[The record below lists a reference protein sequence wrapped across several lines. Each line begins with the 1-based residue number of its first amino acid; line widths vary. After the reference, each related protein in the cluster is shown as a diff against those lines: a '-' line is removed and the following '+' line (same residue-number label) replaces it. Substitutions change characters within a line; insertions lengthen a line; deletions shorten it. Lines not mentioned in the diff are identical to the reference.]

1 MWYMLPL
8 LNTFNID
15 VILGGSLMDSILYYI
30 ALGLSLA
37 APIGPVNAAV
47 INRGLRYGF
56 RHAWI
61 LSLGSLLGDV
71 FFIILVYFG
80 VAKLANI
87 PIVQTFLWLFG
98 AFVLIYTGI
107 EGVMTKTNTISRS
120 SKDNNSMFRSF
131 ITGLLMSIMNPL
143 SIIFW
148 LGIYGSILASTIH
161 NFSTSTVLLYTGCML
176 FGVAIWDL
184 TVSILASFFRN
195 VVSEQLITFVSRISG
210 LILVLFGGYFG
221 MRGIQFFL

>member
-1 MWYMLPL
+1 
-8 LNTFNID
+8 
-15 VILGGSLMDSILYYI
+15 MDSILYYI

-56 RHAWI
+56 LHAWV

-107 EGVMTKTNTISRS
+107 EGVMTKTNTITRS

-131 ITGLLMSIMNPL
+131 LTGFLMSLMNPL

-148 LGIYGSILASTIH
+148 LGIYGSILATTIH
-161 NFSTSTVLLYTGCML
+161 NFSTSTLFLYTGCML

-184 TVSILASFFRN
+184 TVSVLSSFFRT
-195 VVSEQLITFVSRISG
+195 VVSEQLITIISKISG
-210 LILVLFGGYFG
+210 IVLLLFGGYFG
-221 MRGIQFFL
+221 IRGIQFFL

>member
-1 MWYMLPL
+1 M
-8 LNTFNID
+8 F
-15 VILGGSLMDSILYYI
+15 ILGGSLMDSILYYI

-56 RHAWI
+56 RHAWV

-107 EGVMTKTNTISRS
+107 EGVMTKTSTISRS

-131 ITGLLMSIMNPL
+131 MTGLLMSIMNPL

-148 LGIYGSILASTIH
+148 LGIYGSILATTIH
-161 NFSTSTVLLYTGCML
+161 DLSTSTLLLYTGCML

-184 TVSILASFFRN
+184 TVSVLSSFFRT
-195 VVSEQLITFVSRISG
+195 VVSEQLITFISKLSG
-210 LILVLFGGYFG
+210 LILLLFGGYFG
-221 MRGIQFFL
+221 IRGIQFFL

>member
-1 MWYMLPL
+1 
-8 LNTFNID
+8 
-15 VILGGSLMDSILYYI
+15 MDSILYYI

-56 RHAWI
+56 RHAWV

-107 EGVMTKTNTISRS
+107 EGVMTKTSTISRS
-120 SKDNNSMFRSF
+120 NKDTNSMFRSF
-131 ITGLLMSIMNPL
+131 MTGLLMSIMNPL

-148 LGIYGSILASTIH
+148 LGIYGSILATTIQDL
-161 NFSTSTVLLYTGCML
+161 STSTLLLYTGCML

-184 TVSILASFFRN
+184 TVSVLSSFFRT
-195 VVSEQLITFVSRISG
+195 VVSEQLITFISKISG
-210 LILVLFGGYFG
+210 LILLLFGGYFG
-221 MRGIQFFL
+221 IRGIQYFL